1 MFGYRAD
8 GVRLKGTDAMYTV
21 AAHIMVKRYDAMN
34 MITVDIPLAPMRHYM
49 NEVRNRTGEHISH
62 ATILMAAYLRVAA
75 EFPEINRFVV
85 NKKFYARNEFPIAM
99 VVLKGSIQD
108 HGTMSKV
115 FLNPN
120 DTIFD
125 VNNKLNAYIEQ
136 NRKASE
142 KNATDDLINTLLS
155 IPGLLSIGVPVL
167 KWMDKHGLLPKSIID
182 ASPFHNSLVFTN
194 LASIR
199 TNHIYHHLYDFGTS
213 SIFFAMGN
221 LREVPVRKG
230 KEVTFER
237 CLPVGVVM
245 DERICSGSY
254 FALVM
259 RRFSEYLAD
268 PSLLETPPESIT
280 LDPNIPEKKKKRF
293 SAMLTPAPFVKPET
307 PAEESAEAEPA
318 TV

>member
-1 MFGYRAD
+1 
-8 GVRLKGTDAMYTV
+8 
-21 AAHIMVKRYDAMN
+21 
-34 MITVDIPLAPMRHYM
+34 
-49 NEVRNRTGEHISH
+49 
-62 ATILMAAYLRVAA
+62 MAAYLRVAA
-75 EFPEINRFVV
+75 EYPEINRFVV
-85 NKKFYARNEFPIAM
+85 NKTFYARTEFPIAM
-99 VVLKGSIQD
+99 VVLKGNIHD

-125 VNNKLNAYIEQ
+125 VNNKLNAYIEK
-136 NRKASE
+136 NRVKSDE
-142 KNATDDLINTLLS
+142 NNSTDKLINTLLS
-155 IPGLLSIGVPVL
+155 FPGLLRFGVPVL

-199 TNHIYHHLYDFGTS
+199 TNHIYHHLYEFGTS

-221 LREVPVRKG
+221 LRETPVRKG

-280 LDPNIPEKKKKRF
+280 LDYNVPERKKKRF
-293 SAMLTPAPFVKPET
+293 AAMLTPAPFVKPEA
-307 PAEESAEAEPA
+307 PAEEAAEPA